1 MRDFNQFD
9 STLMIPAPGK
19 SRHNVDRVRKTT
31 LRIGELTPILCMET
45 VPGGEYNISTEAL
58 VRLMPLVAPTMTH
71 FQLKI
76 HVFYAPNRIL
86 WNGWQDFIM
95 EKPDKLTGD
104 MRALPTFKR
113 SLIGFDPQTRVDLP
127 RLVNQIGYKGKK
139 DEILITNDADYNA
152 LPLVMYQK
160 IYNRWY
166 RHKKLTPEV
175 PAAFGPDSGSVNIP
189 EDGDLGQIAFDLL
202 TPIRK
207 MVFQDDYFN
216 IGLQEPQAGEPV
228 FIDADSPLLVN
239 VPGFPGAQSIIDNA
253 SGTGPGSFF
262 VPLAGANA
270 NDEIPLNSLF
280 SRARIIIEEIRRASS
295 AQLFVE
301 IKNHATTYIDHHK
314 AFYNV
319 TLPDY
324 MVQEPQYVTGN
335 IQDIII
341 SEVQNHSD
349 INQGRLTGNGN
360 GYSQGR
366 NANFFSHEHGL
377 IMAIAC
383 VTYKPEYTD
392 AQERVN
398 LKTSPH
404 DFYNPIWQNLGP
416 QAIWKGELSPYTN
429 FPKGEF
435 AYVDRFSEYKHGLRV
450 CTDEFQTTLAHWH
463 TARVLEIEPRLTE
476 DFVEVVDERR
486 NFVYQDPDSS
496 PVLLEAYFDIK
507 ATLPMQQKSNPQ
519 IL

>member
-9 STLMIPAPGK
+9 QTLMIPAPGK

-45 VPGGEYNISTEAL
+45 VPGGEYNISAEAL
-58 VRLMPLVAPTMTH
+58 VRFMPLVTPTMTH

-113 SLIGFDPQTRVDLP
+113 SLITFDPQTRVDLP
-127 RLVNQIGYKGKK
+127 RLVNQIGYKGHK
-139 DEILITNDADYNA
+139 DEILITADPDYNA

-189 EDGDLGQIAFDLL
+189 EDGDLDQTAFDLL
-202 TPIRK
+202 TPIRR

-228 FIDADSPLLVN
+228 FVDADAQLLFNRSSGDVKLYNTTSNPLEIT
-239 VPGFPGAQSIIDNA
+239 VPAA
-253 SGTGPGSFF
+253 
-262 VPLAGANA
+262 VANS
-270 NDEIPLNSLF
+270 NDETPVNALY
-280 SRARIIIEEIRRASS
+280 SRARIIIEEIRRASA
-295 AQLFVE
+295 AQLYVE
-301 IKNHATTYIDHHK
+301 VKNHATTYIDHHK

-324 MVQEPQYVTGN
+324 MVQEPQYITGN

-341 SEVQNHSD
+341 SDVQNHSD
-349 INQGRLTGNGN
+349 INQGRLTGNAN
-360 GYSQGR
+360 GYSKGR
-366 NANFFSHEHGL
+366 NANFFAHEHGL

-383 VTYKPEYTD
+383 VTYKPEYLD

-404 DFYNPIWQNLGP
+404 DFFNPMWQSLGP

-463 TARVLEIEPRLTE
+463 TARALEVEPRFTE

-496 PVLLEAYFDIK
+496 PILLEAYFDIK
-507 ATLPMQQKSNPQ
+507 ATLPMQQKANPQ
-519 IL
+519 II